1 MTMYRLTVIYGHPT
15 NPDEFLRYYREV
27 HLPLAK
33 KMHGFKGWSIGL
45 CEPVVPGE
53 KPAYFM
59 IVGLYAETREAIE
72 AILVSP
78 EGKASVADVPNFAT
92 GGATFFFDREEVLI
106 PVVLND

>member
-1 MTMYRLTVIYGHPT
+1 
-15 NPDEFLRYYREV
+15 
-27 HLPLAK
+27 
-33 KMHGFKGWSIGL
+33 MHGFKGWSIGL

-106 PVVLND
+106 PIVLNN